1 MTPEE
6 EVRLKDGLDAFFKGA
21 GRGGWNR
28 EVNEEVA
35 NVFATMLCFVNDCS
49 KAMNWV
55 PRPTYNPGATWL
67 LTNLTRSSINSLGSG
82 QYKICQVDAIRKYQT
97 ALTLASS
104 GVHTSMPPC
113 K

>member
-1 MTPEE
+1 MRRSNGCIATVALPLWIRGINGQLKEKRMSPEE

-21 GRGGWNR
+21 GRGSWNR

-35 NVFATMLCFVNDCS
+35 NVFATMLCFVNKCS

-67 LTNLTRSSINSLGSG
+67 FTNLTRSSINSLRSG
-82 QYKICQVDAIRKYQT
+82 Q
-97 ALTLASS
+97 
-104 GVHTSMPPC
+104 
-113 K
+113 